1 VQLVAPV
8 DCMHDVSGGTKT
20 TTILPGRH
28 AAGERGGWT
37 QFMQSWRRGADEARG
52 DRLVTAFVGL
62 GGAVTGAAVVWL
74 ARSSTVAVLVGLVTL
89 CVTPGCAIVCWL
101 STRERLT
108 RVLAVVATSMTWTI
122 LVGAVCVWLQVTTLG
137 IVLMATAGVG
147 GAGSGAFLLAQSAR
161 HLRRLASAA
170 QVNDGEDFPGSASAR
185 AGSDPELSA
194 PRGSRSRVLLISSL
208 LVGAAALL
216 AISVVE
222 ARARAVG
229 SYGLLPLLGLPFLA
243 AAALTVG
250 ALVLALRVIRTVW
263 PAAVVALGLLLVEFN
278 ATPMM
283 LDPTP
288 LSSWT
293 YKHFGVVDYVAH
305 GGALKDPLDIY
316 QQWPGFFAAAAWLVR
331 LSGRGSLSYSN
342 WAQLFFEILNGVVLF
357 AIARRFS
364 GGRRVVPYVTVLL
377 FETANWEGQFYYS
390 PQTTAF
396 LLALLFQFF
405 LLPLLEPSRLR
416 RWFGRWRW
424 LTSYPPLVLQD
435 KDQADAIGVAARA
448 VGVIAL
454 FAAITV
460 THQLSPYIV
469 FAGVFGLWV
478 LGVLRRPLLLVALAV
493 TIIAYPLLHLPA
505 IDHNQLLTGFSLS
518 NATGNQSL
526 ITPTKVQLLAG
537 VLAKTIALGLWCA
550 TAVCVLSSR
559 RRLGS
564 LAIPLVLA
572 AAPLSFI
579 LVTNYDG
586 EAIYRAFL
594 FSSPWCALIIAMR
607 LADLRRMPMLRLT
620 AVGCWALFAALG
632 SAQAQD
638 FGMYPML
645 QMPSGE
651 IQASSY
657 FLDHAPVNATLVLG
671 AANFPSRL
679 NGRYVL
685 HDVVQTPNDP
695 SLDQS
700 PEFAGNKLTR
710 TNPKTLAQY
719 VAYVAKGTGYLVIAP
734 SMERYVDYY
743 GVFAPGVLPAL
754 VPRLKA
760 SPYWQVW
767 YENSDTVIFRAW
779 PQGKPAER
787 TADRRHRRARRDKL
801 TRVGNGNS

>member
-1 VQLVAPV
+1 MQLVASV
-8 DCMHDVSGGTKT
+8 DCMYEVNSGTKP
-20 TTILPGRH
+20 TTIHPGRH
-28 AAGERGGWT
+28 AAGERAGWT
-37 QFMQSWRRGADEARG
+37 QFIASSRRSVGGAPG
-52 DRLVTAFVGL
+52 DRLATAFVGL
-62 GGAVTGAAVVWL
+62 GSAVAGTAAVWL
-74 ARSSTVAVLVGLVTL
+74 ARGTAVGVLVGLVVL
-89 CVTPGCAIVCWL
+89 CVTPGCAIMCWL
-101 STRERLT
+101 PTRERMT
-108 RVLAVVATSMTWTI
+108 RALAVLAASMTWTI
-122 LVGAVCVWLQVTTLG
+122 LTAAVCVWLQVTTLRV
-137 IVLMATAGVG
+137 VLIATVGVG
-147 GAGSGAFLLAQSAR
+147 GIGSAAFLLAQFAR
-161 HLRRLASAA
+161 YLSRLGSAA
-170 QVNDGEDFPGSASAR
+170 QVNQDEGSPGPAHVR
-185 AGSDPELSA
+185 AGPGREPSG
-194 PRGSRSRVLLISSL
+194 PRGSAFRALLLGSL
-208 LVGAAALL
+208 LLAAAALL
-216 AISVVE
+216 AIAVIE
-222 ARARAVG
+222 AHGRAVG

-243 AAALTVG
+243 SAVLTVG
-250 ALVLALRVIRTVW
+250 ALVLALRVIRTGW
-263 PAAVVALGLLLVEFN
+263 PAAVAALGLLLVQFN

-342 WAQLFFEILNGVVLF
+342 WAQLFFEILNGVVIF

-364 GGRRVVPYVTVLL
+364 GGRQIVPYLAVLL

-416 RWFGRWRW
+416 RLFGRWRW
-424 LTSYPPLVLQD
+424 LTSSPPLALQGED
-435 KDQADAIGVAARA
+435 RTDAIGVTARA
-448 VGVIAL
+448 IAVMGL

-478 LGVLRRPLLLVALAV
+478 LGVLRRPLLVLALAA

-505 IDHNQLLTGFSLS
+505 IDHNHLLTGFSLS

-526 ITPTKVQLLAG
+526 ITPTREQLLAG

-550 TAVCVLSSR
+550 TAVCVLSGR
-559 RRLGS
+559 RRLGTF
-564 LAIPLVLA
+564 AVPLILA
-572 AAPLSFI
+572 AAPISFI

-607 LADLRRMPMLRLT
+607 LADLRRVPMVRLT

-645 QMPSGE
+645 QMPSAE
-651 IQASSY
+651 IQASAY

-679 NGRYVL
+679 NGRYAL
-685 HDVVQTPNDP
+685 HNVVETPNDP

-700 PEFAGNKLTR
+700 PQFGGNKLAHTS
-710 TNPKTLAQY
+710 PKALAQY
-719 VAYVAKGTGYLVIAP
+719 VAYVAKGAGYLVIAP

-743 GVFAPGVLPAL
+743 GVFTPGILPAI

-767 YENSDTVIFRAW
+767 YENSDTIIFRAW
-779 PQGKPAER
+779 PRGRPILR
-787 TADRRHRRARRDKL
+787 TAHRRHRRAGRDE
-801 TRVGNGNS
+801 RARERHA

>member
-1 VQLVAPV
+1 MY
-8 DCMHDVSGGTKT
+8 DISSGTD
-20 TTILPGRH
+20 TTI
-28 AAGERGGWT
+28 AAPRLAG
-37 QFMQSWRRGADEARG
+37 SADEARAG
-52 DRLVTAFVGL
+52 RLATALTGL
-62 GGAVTGAAVVWL
+62 GGAVAGTAAVWF
-74 ARSSTVAVLVGLVTL
+74 ARGSTAAVLAGLVTL

-101 STRERLT
+101 RTAERSTRALA
-108 RVLAVVATSMTWTI
+108 VLAASMTWTI
-122 LVGAVCVWLQVTTLG
+122 LAAAVCAWLQITTLG
-137 IVLMATAGVG
+137 TVLIATAGA
-147 GAGSGAFLLAQSAR
+147 GATGSAAFVVAELA
-161 HLRRLASAA
+161 RLARRPRRPAAVAGIHEGERSA
-170 QVNDGEDFPGSASAR
+170 
-185 AGSDPELSA
+185 
-194 PRGSRSRVLLISSL
+194 GSRSWTLRIGSL
-208 LVGAAALL
+208 LAAGAGLL
-216 AISVVE
+216 AVAVIE
-222 ARARAVG
+222 AHGRAVG

-243 AAALTVG
+243 SAALTVG
-250 ALVLALRVIRTVW
+250 ALVLALRVVRTAW
-263 PAAVVALGLLLVEFN
+263 PAAVAALGLLLVEFN

-288 LSSWT
+288 LFSWT

-331 LSGRGSLSYSN
+331 LSGRGPLSYSN
-342 WAQLFFEILNGVVLF
+342 WAQLFFEILNGVVIF

-364 GGRRVVPYVTVLL
+364 GGRQMVPYLTVLL

-396 LLALLFQFF
+396 LLALLLQFF

-416 RWFGRWRW
+416 RWFERWRW
-424 LTSYPPLVLQD
+424 LSTGPGLAFQDGNHIDALGVL
-435 KDQADAIGVAARA
+435 ARGAGV
-448 VGVIAL
+448 VAL

-478 LGVLRRPLLLVALAV
+478 LGVLRRPLLVLALVATIAV
-493 TIIAYPLLHLPA
+493 YPLFHLAA

-518 NATGNQSL
+518 NAAGNQSFT
-526 ITPTKVQLLAG
+526 TPSTQQLLAG

-550 TAVCVLSSR
+550 TAVCVLSAR
-559 RRLGS
+559 RRLGTFV
-564 LAIPLVLA
+564 IPLVLA

-579 LVTNYDG
+579 LVSNYGG
-586 EAIYRAFL
+586 EAMNRAFL

-607 LADLRRMPMLRLT
+607 LAELRRMPVLRLT

-645 QMPSGE
+645 QMPPAE
-651 IQASSY
+651 IQASAY
-657 FLDHAPVNATLVLG
+657 FLDHAPDNATLVLG
-671 AANFPSRL
+671 AANFPSRP

-685 HDVVQTPNDP
+685 HNAVQTPNDP
-695 SLDQS
+695 SLDQA
-700 PEFAGNKLTR
+700 PQFGGNKLAHTS
-710 TNPKTLAQY
+710 PKVLAQY
-719 VAYVAKGTGYLVIAP
+719 VAYVARGTGYLVFAP

-743 GVFAPGVLPAL
+743 GVFAPGILPAL

-767 YENSDTVIFRAW
+767 YENGGTVIFRAW
-779 PQGKPAER
+779 PQGRPGDA
-787 TADRRHRRARRDKL
+787 
-801 TRVGNGNS
+801 GP